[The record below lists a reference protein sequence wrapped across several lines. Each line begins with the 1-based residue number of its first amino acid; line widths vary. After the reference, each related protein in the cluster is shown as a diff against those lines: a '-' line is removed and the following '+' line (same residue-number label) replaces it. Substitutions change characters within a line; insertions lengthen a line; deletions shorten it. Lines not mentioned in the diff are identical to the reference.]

1 MRDAFVST
9 IIQCSI
15 FIGIPWIIY
24 ILFGKEKKGFFRWIG
39 LYKPL
44 SAQWIKPTIIV
55 FFISIIIMGGPLLAF
70 IKLGSISE
78 EMLNSLN
85 LKSMGFSLNT
95 VVIVLTKAIFQTALS
110 EEILFRGF
118 IGKRVGKK
126 LGYITGNLTQAVLF
140 GLPHG
145 LPLIMAYKAYV
156 FGFTFFALAAIVG
169 FINFYL
175 NEKKAD
181 GSIIPSFLIHSTM
194 NIISFF

>member
-15 FIGIPWIIY
+15 FIGVPWIVY

-44 SAQWIKPTIIV
+44 STQWIKPTIIV
-55 FFISIIIMGGPLLAF
+55 FIMSIIIMAGTLHAF
-70 IKLGSISE
+70 IRLGGISE

-85 LKSMGFSLNT
+85 LQSKGFSLNT

-126 LGYITGNLTQAVLF
+126 FGYITGNLTQAVLF
-140 GLPHG
+140 GIPHG
-145 LPLIMAYKAYV
+145 LPFIIAYKAFA
-156 FGFTFFALAAIVG
+156 FGFTFFASAAIVG
-169 FINFYL
+169 FMNFYL

-181 GSIIPSFLIHSTM
+181 GSIIPSLLIHSTM
-194 NIISFF
+194 NILSFL